1 MMNSIRD
8 AERTDLIFK
17 KYSVR
22 HDFIDSMFL
31 RTEII

>member
-1 MMNSIRD
+1 MMNLIRD

-17 KYSVR
+17 KYTVR

-31 RTEII
+31 GTETV